1 MPTFDLY
8 GFAETDLQAVSQAV
22 EGVLGVEFA
31 RRDNPHMGG
40 EFFATRPGPGNEHF
54 VLRRNYDPGTAGPAE
69 KDFAKHPTL
78 LYVNCTSRSEEIG
91 RKLASLPGPPEHLRQ
106 GPLRR

>member
-8 GFAETDLQAVSQAV
+8 GFAETDLSAVSQAV

-54 VLRRNYDPGTAGPAE
+54 VLRRNHDPGTDGPAE
-69 KDFAKHPTL
+69 GDFAKYPTL
-78 LYVNCTSRSEEIG
+78 LYVNCTGRSEEV
-91 RKLASLPGPPEHLRQ
+91 RARLQSLDGPPEHLRQ